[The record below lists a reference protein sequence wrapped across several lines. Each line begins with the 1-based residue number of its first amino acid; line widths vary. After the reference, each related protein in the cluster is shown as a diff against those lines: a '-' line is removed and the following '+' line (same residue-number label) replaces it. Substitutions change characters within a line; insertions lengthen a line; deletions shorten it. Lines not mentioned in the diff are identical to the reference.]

1 MSIGITRLRATSTTI
16 ILRSRRNC
24 NGDTSF
30 CLSSDLR
37 AVNLTFTLVVWVFI
51 SFNFKPILFSL
62 KLLLNV
68 HPLLITINSIFTRLF
83 GLLANLFVRHNSFG
97 IGSLS
102 KGVKLVSVLTSS
114 QTWQLFLTVE
124 VAVSTEG
131 PHGVPVHFL
140 CVWWTRI
147 GHRDIG
153 LALNWGSCWW
163 VFWYSLV
170 ARVRKTTMR
179 SISASHL
186 LLSRFKHWIDQLGG
200 RASKSVTLV
209 HVGLTL
215 RSLQWSL
222 MRIPKLLIILLLS
235 LVKARICIYGLVFLY
250 RRLASFLHFL
260 VQLGFLLLHLH
271 YLGTISLFLIF
282 RWHHINLLP
291 LPTTPLG
298 WWR

>member
-1 MSIGITRLRATSTTI
+1 MCIGITRLRATSTTF
-16 ILRSRRNC
+16 ILRSRRNR

-30 CLSSDLR
+30 CLSGDLW
-37 AVNLTFTLVVWVFI
+37 AVNLTFTLIVWVFI
-51 SFNFKPILFSL
+51 SLNFKPILFSL
-62 KLLLNV
+62 KLLLYV

-83 GLLANLFVRHNSFG
+83 GLLANLFVRNSSFG
-97 IGSLS
+97 IGGLS
-102 KGVKLVSVLTSS
+102 KGIELVSVLTSS
-114 QTWQLFLTVE
+114 QTWELFLTVE

-140 CVWWTRI
+140 SVWWTRI

-153 LALNWGSCWW
+153 LALNWGSSWW

-170 ARVRKTTMR
+170 ARVCKTAVG
-179 SISASHL
+179 SIGASHL

-200 RASKSVTLV
+200 RASKSVTLF

-222 MRIPKLLIILLLS
+222 MRIPKLCIILLLS
-235 LVKARICIYGLVFLY
+235 LVKARIRIYGLVILN

-271 YLGTISLFLIF
+271 YLRTISLFLVF
-282 RWHHINLLP
+282 RWHHVNLVP
-291 LPTTPLG
+291 LPNTLWGWLG
-298 WWR
+298 